1 MIAMESTALATL
13 RRLCETPTPSGW
25 ETPGQRILADYV
37 RPYTDAVRLDIHGN
51 LHAVLNPDA
60 PVRVILDGHC
70 DEIGL
75 IVQHIDND
83 GFLYMAAVGGV
94 NIQLLSG
101 ERLILQG
108 HDGPVRGVV
117 GAKAIHLISAKDRDR
132 GVTSITDLWVDIG
145 ATSRREALEAV
156 PIGAPAVAETGWREL
171 LGDRVS
177 GRAMD
182 DRVGAFVVM
191 DALRRLKGRSLQV
204 AVHAVSSTQEE
215 LGLLGAQVA
224 AFDIAPHAGI
234 AVDVTFA
241 SDDPGKDEKQVG
253 QIKLGGGPVLAC
265 GPTYDR
271 ALNARIEATAKET
284 GITLQ
289 PQARA
294 RGNSTNAFAIRMSR
308 SGGAV
313 ALLSIPL
320 RYMHTPVETL
330 SLADVEQAS
339 QLIADTVAALPVD
352 PVFGPSL

>member
-1 MIAMESTALATL
+1 MDTTALAFL
-13 RRLCETPTPSGW
+13 RQLCETPTPSGW
-25 ETPGQRILADYV
+25 ETPGQRLIAEYV
-37 RPYTDAVRLDIHGN
+37 RPFADTVRLDVHGN
-51 LHAVLNPDA
+51 LHAVVNPGA
-60 PVRVILDGHC
+60 PVRVIIDGHC

-75 IVQHIDND
+75 MVQHVDND

-94 NIQLLSG
+94 NIQLLPG
-101 ERLILQG
+101 ERLVLQG
-108 HDGPVRGVV
+108 RQGPVRGVV
-117 GAKAIHLISAKDRDR
+117 GAKAIHLVDAKDRDR
-132 GVTSITDLWVDIG
+132 GVGKITDLWVDIG
-145 ATSRREALEAV
+145 AASRQEALDAV
-156 PIGAPAVAETGWREL
+156 PIGAPAVTETGWREL

-177 GRAMD
+177 ARGMD

-191 DALRRLKGRSLQV
+191 DALRRLKGRPLKV

-253 QIKLGGGPVLAC
+253 QVKLGGGPVLAC
-265 GPTYDR
+265 GPSYDR
-271 ALNARIEATAKET
+271 VLNARIEQAAAST
-284 GITLQ
+284 GTPLQ

-294 RGNSTNAFAIRMSR
+294 RGNGTNAFAIRMAR

-313 ALLSIPL
+313 ALLSVPL

-330 SLADVEQAS
+330 SLADVDRAS
-339 QLIADTVAALPVD
+339 QLIADTLADLPED
-352 PVFGPSL
+352 IAFGPRL

>member
-1 MIAMESTALATL
+1 MDTAALQFL
-13 RRLCETPTPSGW
+13 RTLCETPTPSGW
-25 ETPGQRILADYV
+25 ETPGQRLIAEYV
-37 RPYTDAVRLDIHGN
+37 RPYAQSVRLDVHGN
-51 LHAVLNPDA
+51 LHAVVNPDA
-60 PVRVILDGHC
+60 PVRIMLDGHC

-75 IVQHIDND
+75 LVQHVDSD

-94 NIQLLSG
+94 NIQLLPG
-101 ERLILQG
+101 ERLVLQG
-108 HDGPVRGVV
+108 RSGPVRGVV
-117 GAKAIHLISAKDRDR
+117 GAKAIHLMDAKDREK
-132 GVTSITDLWVDIG
+132 GVAKISDLWVDIG
-145 ATSRREALEAV
+145 AKSRQEALEAV
-156 PIGAPAVAETGWREL
+156 PIGAPAIAETGWREL

-177 GRAMD
+177 ARAMD

-191 DALRRLKGRSLQV
+191 DALRRLAGRPLNV

-224 AFDIAPHAGI
+224 AFDIAPRAGI

-271 ALNARIEATAKET
+271 ALNARIEAVAATT
-284 GITLQ
+284 GVTLQ

-294 RGNSTNAFAIRMSR
+294 RGNSTNAFAMRMAR

-339 QLIADTVAALPVD
+339 QLIADTLAALPAD
-352 PVFGPSL
+352 PVFGPTL